1 MPTGTEPRRTG
12 PAPVTD
18 RDDRGRPGE
27 SRVCPILRTV
37 LDAHDRERAEV
48 NLVAL
53 ARLAAPLHA

>member
-1 MPTGTEPRRTG
+1 MPTGTEPRTTG
-12 PAPVTD
+12 PVPVTD
-18 RDDRGRPGE
+18 RDDRALLGE

-48 NLVAL
+48 NLAAL